1 MKRLLDATSPR
12 LKENIPREYA
22 KDKEVKNRA
31 MNDKRHF
38 IDALGTEVEEAVGRQ
53 ELKTIYG
60 ITTCLN
66 GDFGASLCQPVKVK
80 HGRFI

>member
-12 LKENIPREYA
+12 LKEKIPREYA

-38 IDALGTEVEEAVGRQ
+38 IDALATEVEEAAGR
-53 ELKTIYG
+53 
-60 ITTCLN
+60 
-66 GDFGASLCQPVKVK
+66 
-80 HGRFI
+80 